1 VRIRKRSTLAATSD
15 ETHRKIRAL
24 LSDHEK
30 ELEKAMVQSEHRGQK
45 KDEE

>member
-1 VRIRKRSTLAATSD
+1 MLIHPTSD

-24 LSDHEK
+24 LTDHEK

-45 KDEE
+45 KMKNDGRS